1 MALPLCPASWATCR
15 LGFSPPFTP
24 TSSGGRF
31 PAEQKGYTLSGAYW
45 SRRSLT
51 GVKSEPPQSQE
62 YMCDGKET
70 MGWGRGRWAE
80 QWVSWS
86 QHKTQKHGVFSV
98 GTRSSCWRWAK
109 YTRVEE
115 ALTSRKLLERHSISV
130 DVKNQPEGRIGE
142 SNSTVSVRKWQ
153 GDRLMAT
160 SSDLKTGG
168 ASCKDRRC
176 SKEQTN
182 HHTSQLSSPRPLRPS
197 FKQILTK
204 LPSLSSSSHNKTPQ
218 MGWLKQ
224 QKSITY
230 SSGGLAAGPRGW
242 TALAWSG
249 SGEESC
255 LFPASAPTSPWRESG
270 RFSGVSS

>member
-1 MALPLCPASWATCR
+1 
-15 LGFSPPFTP
+15 
-24 TSSGGRF
+24 
-31 PAEQKGYTLSGAYW
+31 
-45 SRRSLT
+45 
-51 GVKSEPPQSQE
+51 
-62 YMCDGKET
+62 
-70 MGWGRGRWAE
+70 
-80 QWVSWS
+80 
-86 QHKTQKHGVFSV
+86 
-98 GTRSSCWRWAK
+98 
-109 YTRVEE
+109 
-115 ALTSRKLLERHSISV
+115 
-130 DVKNQPEGRIGE
+130 
-142 SNSTVSVRKWQ
+142 
-153 GDRLMAT
+153 MAT

-270 RFSGVSS
+270 RFSGQKGTSRGLTPLFLGTLLRLFNFSFPLGDPSLSSPALGTTCCGQSSR